1 MRINSKEELTYMF
14 GWKKKTKLIEERRNG
29 VYRTVTLDYVTAT
42 YGLAKG
48 LKTELDELKKIA
60 EEQKRDMDALKKM
73 IEKLGA

>member
-1 MRINSKEELTYMF
+1 MF
-14 GWKKKTKLIEERRNG
+14 GCKKRNRLIEERRNG

-48 LKTELDELKKIA
+48 LKTELDEVKKLA
-60 EEQKRDMDALKKM
+60 EEQKKDMDTLKKM